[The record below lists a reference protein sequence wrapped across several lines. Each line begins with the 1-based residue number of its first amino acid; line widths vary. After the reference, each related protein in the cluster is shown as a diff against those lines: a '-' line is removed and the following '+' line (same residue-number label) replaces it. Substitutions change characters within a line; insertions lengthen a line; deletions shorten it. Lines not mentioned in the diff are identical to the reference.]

1 MIVKEKGRKKR
12 KKGVKLK
19 RDAKNEPV
27 WLSFVNIV
35 KGLNVVLNGTVVVD
49 SD

>member
-1 MIVKEKGRKKR
+1 MKEKEKKKR

-19 RDAKNEPV
+19 RHAKNELV

-35 KGLNVVLNGTVVVD
+35 KGLNPGVI
-49 SD
+49 

>member
-1 MIVKEKGRKKR
+1 MIVKEKEKKE

-19 RDAKNEPV
+19 RHAKNEPV

-35 KGLNVVLNGTVVVD
+35 KGLNPGVISKVG
-49 SD
+49 